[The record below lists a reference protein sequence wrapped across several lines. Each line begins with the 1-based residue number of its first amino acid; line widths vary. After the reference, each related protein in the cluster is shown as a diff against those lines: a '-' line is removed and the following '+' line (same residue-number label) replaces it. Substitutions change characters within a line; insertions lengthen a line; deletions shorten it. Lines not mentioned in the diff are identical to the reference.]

1 MYDNKIVLAIFSL
14 QGGGAERFVLTV
26 AEGFRQLGYEPHI
39 VCFKKQIDYE
49 DVPFPVHFLDYQSVR
64 WIPKSLRHPLFA
76 KKFDSYVVKH
86 ISPIPALVLS
96 NLWQVDQTLV
106 FSRLPNRVFVIHNTL
121 SKEKQVHTY
130 LSDDKLRKVY
140 QQQRIATVSEGVLD
154 DFIKIVPST
163 LSITAIHNPIDQPS
177 IILQSKQISIINQY
191 PALTNGYLVHVGKF
205 KKQKNHHL
213 LLQAY
218 AETDQLLPL
227 VLVGQGG
234 LQAECEALAK
244 QLGISDKV
252 SFVGFHSNPYPWIAS
267 ATGMV
272 LSSIYEGF
280 GIVIAEALALDVPVI
295 STDCESGPAEI
306 LPSNN
311 LIPVND
317 ADALAEK
324 MTQLMHHPASFRH
337 PFDEKLLPKAV
348 AQRYLNLVS

>member
-213 LLQAY
+213 LL
-218 AETDQLLPL
+218 
-227 VLVGQGG
+227 
-234 LQAECEALAK
+234 
-244 QLGISDKV
+244 
-252 SFVGFHSNPYPWIAS
+252 
-267 ATGMV
+267 
-272 LSSIYEGF
+272 
-280 GIVIAEALALDVPVI
+280 
-295 STDCESGPAEI
+295 
-306 LPSNN
+306 
-311 LIPVND
+311 
-317 ADALAEK
+317 
-324 MTQLMHHPASFRH
+324 
-337 PFDEKLLPKAV
+337 
-348 AQRYLNLVS
+348 